1 MILWILVF
9 VGILMLATG
18 IYLLVVNYRNGK
30 YIKGYGLLSYIGF
43 CMALLGG
50 ILLMEPIFKNLP
62 GNFASTVPVGI
73 AMCASLIASK
83 LLLQPTFL
91 KSK

>member
-9 VGILMLATG
+9 VGTLILSTG
-18 IYLLVVNYRNGK
+18 IYLLVLNYRDGK

-43 CMALLGG
+43 IMSLLGG

-73 AMCASLIASK
+73 AMFASIIASK
-83 LLLQPTFL
+83 LLLQPIFL

>member
-9 VGILMLATG
+9 AGTLIFSTG
-18 IYLLVVNYRNGK
+18 IYLLVVNYRAGK

-43 CMALLGG
+43 GMVLLGG
-50 ILLMEPIFKNLP
+50 ILLMEPIFKTLP
-62 GNFASTVPVGI
+62 GNLANTAPWGI
-73 AMCASLIASK
+73 AMFASIIASK

>member
-18 IYLLVVNYRNGK
+18 IYLLVVNYRHGK
-30 YIKGYGLLSYIGF
+30 YIKGYGLLSYVGF
-43 CMALLGG
+43 GMVLLGG
-50 ILLMEPIFKNLP
+50 ILLMEHIFKSLP
-62 GNFASTVPVGI
+62 GNLANTAPWGI
-73 AMCASLIASK
+73 AMFASIIASK